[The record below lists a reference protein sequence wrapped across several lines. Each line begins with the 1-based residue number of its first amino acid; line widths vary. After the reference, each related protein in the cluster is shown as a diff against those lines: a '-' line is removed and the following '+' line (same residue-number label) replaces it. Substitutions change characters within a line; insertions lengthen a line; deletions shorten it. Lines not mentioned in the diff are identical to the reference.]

1 MREKIRFDDDW
12 KFYRG
17 TPKTEGIASFAY
29 HLAKTERKRT
39 GPAAFDCPE
48 TSDDDNWRSVTLPH
62 DFIIEQTPSPDENRS
77 LGYFRYGDA
86 WYRKEFTLPE
96 EDRGRRISLLFDG
109 VASQCEVYLNGI
121 LIGRN
126 FSGYVSFE
134 PDISDTANFGGKNVL
149 ALHVDTREHESWWYE
164 GGGIYRSVWLLKK
177 EDVSIDLWGVFAA
190 PKKESDGTETQAWSV
205 PIETELSNRRYEAVS
220 VLLSHTL
227 SDADGKKIAEC
238 ETVLS
243 LDGRE
248 SGKAH
253 AEMSVSAPTL
263 WDVDAPYLYTVHT
276 VLSVDGKA
284 LDAQDDRIG
293 FRTFRVDADEGFIL
307 NGRRV
312 FINGVCAHQDFGL
325 TGKAVP
331 DNIHRYKIELI
342 KEMGANGYRT
352 SHYPHPEA
360 VMDALDE
367 TGFIV
372 LDETRWF
379 SEAREH
385 IDALEMLI
393 KRDRNRP
400 SVFFWSL
407 ANEEPILAKPSG
419 RAIFKNLKAIVQKLD
434 GTRPLTAA
442 DNHPGLES
450 IFPELDIIGFN
461 YNLPKYDEARKL
473 YPDRPFLA
481 TECCASGTTRGQY
494 DERPERSYM
503 NAYDKVIVPEF
514 TGREDMRKFLEAH
527 PYIMGAYQWIA
538 FEHRG
543 ETFWP
548 RLCSQSGAIDLFLQK
563 KDAFYQNKS
572 HWDKKTPMVH
582 LLPHW
587 NFAGREGDDIRVVA
601 YTNCEELE
609 LYLNGKSLG
618 KQSIE
623 PFGHGE
629 WHVPYEKGVLSVEG
643 RNGGVTVCR
652 DEKVTTGRAQKLMLR
667 LDNRIEEAN
676 GRDIAVVTC
685 YCVDEA
691 GRFVPDASPFVS
703 FHTNG
708 LGTVVGTGSDVSDT
722 SPVALPDRKMRM
734 GLVTAAVRVG
744 KEAGTLRVYAESEGF
759 DTVLLSLR
767 LRRVLPRLAAPQLP

>member
-1 MREKIRFDDDW
+1 
-12 KFYRG
+12 
-17 TPKTEGIASFAY
+17 
-29 HLAKTERKRT
+29 
-39 GPAAFDCPE
+39 
-48 TSDDDNWRSVTLPH
+48 
-62 DFIIEQTPSPDENRS
+62 
-77 LGYFRYGDA
+77 
-86 WYRKEFTLPE
+86 
-96 EDRGRRISLLFDG
+96 
-109 VASQCEVYLNGI
+109 
-121 LIGRN
+121 
-126 FSGYVSFE
+126 
-134 PDISDTANFGGKNVL
+134 
-149 ALHVDTREHESWWYE
+149 
-164 GGGIYRSVWLLKK
+164 
-177 EDVSIDLWGVFAA
+177 
-190 PKKESDGTETQAWSV
+190 
-205 PIETELSNRRYEAVS
+205 
-220 VLLSHTL
+220 
-227 SDADGKKIAEC
+227 
-238 ETVLS
+238 
-243 LDGRE
+243 
-248 SGKAH
+248 
-253 AEMSVSAPTL
+253 
-263 WDVDAPYLYTVHT
+263 
-276 VLSVDGKA
+276 
-284 LDAQDDRIG
+284 
-293 FRTFRVDADEGFIL
+293 
-307 NGRRV
+307 
-312 FINGVCAHQDFGL
+312 
-325 TGKAVP
+325 
-331 DNIHRYKIELI
+331 
-342 KEMGANGYRT
+342 
-352 SHYPHPEA
+352 
-360 VMDALDE
+360 
-367 TGFIV
+367 
-372 LDETRWF
+372 
-379 SEAREH
+379 
-385 IDALEMLI
+385 
-393 KRDRNRP
+393 
-400 SVFFWSL
+400 
-407 ANEEPILAKPSG
+407 
-419 RAIFKNLKAIVQKLD
+419 
-434 GTRPLTAA
+434 
-442 DNHPGLES
+442 
-450 IFPELDIIGFN
+450 
-461 YNLPKYDEARKL
+461 
-473 YPDRPFLA
+473 
-481 TECCASGTTRGQY
+481 
-494 DERPERSYM
+494 M
-503 NAYDKVIVPEF
+503 NAYDKDVVPLF
-514 TGREDMRKFLEAH
+514 TGRENMQKFLAAR

-759 DTVLLSLR
+759 DTAMLSLR
-767 LRRVLPRLAAPQLP
+767 LRRVLP